1 MSVKFCAITNH
12 SAYTT
17 ISPCSSPSGDTNLVM
32 SKERREMAV
41 FAGHGVT
48 KLKRFHDRLVLTAEY
63 TPKSCS
69 TSGKTHWNLS

>member
-1 MSVKFCAITNH
+1 
-12 SAYTT
+12 
-17 ISPCSSPSGDTNLVM
+17 
-32 SKERREMAV
+32 MAV

-69 TSGKTHWNLS
+69 TSGKTHWNLSYSCVKHPTTKK